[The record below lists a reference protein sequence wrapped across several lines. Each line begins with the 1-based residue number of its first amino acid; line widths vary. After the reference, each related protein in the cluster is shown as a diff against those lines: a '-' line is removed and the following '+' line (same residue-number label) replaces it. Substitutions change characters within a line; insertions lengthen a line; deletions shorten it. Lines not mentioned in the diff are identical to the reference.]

1 MPTSVGLTGVMIAN
15 LIGLAVIPTTGVLC
29 DRFGRKPVYLTGLAL
44 MVAFAFPFFWL
55 ANTRQSAL
63 IYLALAIEYGI
74 GVKIILAT
82 SGTILPRSSMCPAAA
97 PA

>member
-44 MVAFAFPFFWL
+44 MVAFPFFWL

-82 SGTILPRSSMCPAAA
+82 SGTILPRSSMRPAAV